1 MIPQPATL
9 IHGARRGEGAAN
21 MTNATE
27 LIASKPPTRAEWI
40 AMANS
45 HLRALRC
52 AFVLVNGSASAM
64 SRLPSKGKADVV
76 SRLGDAANF
85 HRAYAE
91 LCEMA
96 ERRLLDECLR
106 ARRKSLSR

>member
-1 MIPQPATL
+1 
-9 IHGARRGEGAAN
+9 
-21 MTNATE
+21 MTNATA
-27 LIASKPPTRAEWI
+27 LMASKPPSRAEWI

-45 HLRALRC
+45 HLHALRC
-52 AFVLVNGSASAM
+52 AFVLVSGSASAV
-64 SRLPSKGKADVV
+64 SRLPSKDKADVV
-76 SRLGDAANF
+76 SRLGEAGNF

-91 LCEMA
+91 LCEIA

>member
-1 MIPQPATL
+1 
-9 IHGARRGEGAAN
+9 

-27 LIASKPPTRAEWI
+27 LLASKPPARAEWI

-45 HLRALRC
+45 HLHALRC

-64 SRLPSKGKADVV
+64 SRLPSKDKADVV
-76 SRLGDAANF
+76 SRLGEAANF

-91 LCEMA
+91 LCEIA